1 MESGQDEKVIPGD
14 NADNK
19 SEVAKTEEATLAF
32 WRQNKIFEQSLQQT
46 KGGAEFTFYDGP
58 PFATGLPHYGH
69 ILAGTIKD
77 VIPRYQTMR
86 GKYVARRWGWDCHGL
101 PLENIVEA
109 ELGLKTKKDIEDLG
123 IGKFNETA
131 RGMVLRYAD
140 DWKRIIPR
148 LGRWVD
154 MDDPY
159 RTMDPSYSETIWWIF
174 KNLYD
179 KGLIYE
185 GYKAM
190 HLCPRC
196 ETTLSNFE
204 VNQGYKDITDISV
217 YVKFEL
223 ADEPGTYVLA
233 WTTTPWT
240 LPGNVALAVNPE
252 MVYVKVLQDG
262 ARFILLKERAE
273 KIITGDLK
281 IEQEF
286 SGKDLIGKSYKPVFD
301 YYAKDEG
308 LKNRENGWKIYGAD
322 FVTTDSGTGVVHI
335 APAFGDDDMKLG
347 QKENLPFIQHV
358 GTNGQFKKEVAD
370 FAGEQVKPKGD
381 PKENGQGHQKTD
393 IEIIK
398 NLAHRGLLFAKEKIV
413 HSYPHCWRCDTPL
426 LNYASSSW
434 FVEVTKFRDDL
445 VAANKKNTWVPEH
458 IKEGRFGNWLEGAR
472 DWAISR
478 SRFWGAPL
486 PVWKCAECKKVKV
499 VGNVAELVAAQKPR
513 NKFIAMR
520 HGQSESNVLGVVSGL
535 PENQHHLTDQG
546 KTEAKQAAEKLKN
559 QKIDLVFVSPLLRTK
574 ETAEIVAAELGL
586 TADQVVVDERL
597 REVQTGE
604 FNLRPINEYRDYF
617 QNTLEKFTKPA
628 PGGENLL
635 EMKNRLMDFLA
646 ETDQKYQDKN
656 ILIITHEYAAW
667 LLEAGAKGLDAKASA
682 ELKDQAEDF
691 VKTGEMRELNYV
703 PLPHN
708 ANYELDLHRPYIDEV
723 KFVCD
728 CGGEMKRVPDVFD
741 CWFESGAMPYGQQH
755 YLGQTLPDF
764 DPTKNVGFPA
774 DFIAEGLDQ
783 TRGWFYSLI
792 VLGVALFGKS
802 PYDSVIVNGLV
813 LAEDGSKMSKSKKNY
828 PDPLEVVN
836 KYGADAIR
844 YYMINSPI
852 VRGEDFAFAEKGV
865 DEVYK
870 KIILR
875 LQNVVALYQMYA
887 DENIEAKSDSDN
899 VLDQWMITRLNEA
912 AGEVTKG
919 LDNYELDKATRPFD
933 LLVDDLSTWYV
944 RRSRERFKNDAD
956 TADKQ
961 AALQTTKYV
970 LLELAKLLAP
980 VMPFLAERIYRDMG
994 GKKES
999 VHLEN
1004 WPQVEKVNHDVV
1016 VEMELVRELVSY
1028 GLEARAKAKIKIR
1041 QPLQKLKVKTNLLQ
1055 GYKYLVADEVNVKEV
1070 LFTEGLI
1077 DRIELDTTITPELE
1091 AEGKMRDLLREVQ
1104 DLRKNHNLNPSDRVK
1119 LFAGQEHYDLAQK
1132 FASEFLR
1139 VAGVVE
1145 IILDP
1150 STDVRV
1156 EKV

>member
-1 MESGQDEKVIPGD
+1 MESAKDEKVPPVGGL
-14 NADNK
+14 AEK
-19 SEVAKTEEATLAF
+19 SEVAKMEEVTLAF
-32 WRQNKIFEQSLQQT
+32 WRQNNIFEKSLEQT
-46 KGGAEFTFYDGP
+46 RGKGEFTFYDGP

-77 VIPRYQTMR
+77 VIPRYQTML
-86 GKYVARRWGWDCHGL
+86 GKHVSRRWGWDCHGL

-140 DWKRIIPR
+140 DWKKIIPR

-174 KNLYD
+174 KTLYD

-223 ADEPGTYVLA
+223 ADESGTYVLA

-252 MVYVKVLQDG
+252 INYVKVLQG
-262 ARFILLKERAE
+262 GSYYIAARDLAE
-273 KIITGDLK
+273 KAIKDGY
-281 IEQEF
+281 EVVAEF
-286 SGKDLIGKSYKPVFD
+286 SGQDLIGKSYKPVFD
-301 YYAKDEG
+301 YYAKDES
-308 LKNRENGWKIYGAD
+308 LKNRENGWKIYGAN
-322 FVTTDSGTGVVHI
+322 FVTTESGTGVVHI

-358 GTNGQFKKEVAD
+358 GTNGQFKREVID
-370 FAGEQVKPKGD
+370 FSGLQVKPKD
-381 PKENGQGHQKTD
+381 HHQDTD

-398 NLAHRGLLFAKEKIV
+398 NLAHRGLLFAKEKII

-445 VAANKKNTWVPEH
+445 VTANKKVTWVPEH

-486 PVWKCAECKKVKV
+486 PVWKCVECKEVRV
-499 VGNVAELVAAQKPR
+499 IGSIADLISNQKPR

-520 HGQSESNVLGVVSGL
+520 HGQAESNVLGVVSGL
-535 PENQHHLTDQG
+535 PENPHHLTNQG
-546 KTEAKQAAEKLKN
+546 KSEAKASAVKLKE
-559 QKIDLVFVSPLLRTK
+559 QEIDLIFVSPLLRTK
-574 ETAEIVAAELGL
+574 ETAEIVATELGL
-586 TADQVVVDERL
+586 SADKVVVDDRL

-604 FNLRPINEYRDYF
+604 FNLKPVEGYRNYF
-617 QNTLEKFTKPA
+617 NSNLEKMTKRP

-635 EMKNRLMDFLA
+635 EMKNRLMDFLV
-646 ETDQKYQDKN
+646 EVDKKYQDKN
-656 ILIITHEYAAW
+656 ILIVTHEYAVW
-667 LLEAGAKGLDAKASA
+667 MLSAGARGLSEKETAVV
-682 ELKDQAEDF
+682 KDENEDF
-691 VKTGEMRELNYV
+691 THTGDFKEVVYV

-708 ANYELDLHRPYIDEV
+708 QNYELDLHRPYIDEV
-723 KFVCD
+723 KFTCS
-728 CGGEMKRVPDVFD
+728 CGEEMKRVPDVFD

-755 YLGQTLPDF
+755 YLGEAKTYF
-764 DPTKNVGFPA
+764 DPTKNIGFPA
-774 DFIAEGLDQ
+774 NFIAEGLDQ
-783 TRGWFYSLI
+783 TRGWFYSLL
-792 VLGVALFGKS
+792 VLGVALFNKS
-802 PYDSVIVNGLV
+802 PYGSVIVNGLV

-828 PDPLEVVN
+828 PDPLTVVD

-852 VRGEDFAFAEKGV
+852 VRGEDFAFSEKGV

-870 KIILR
+870 KVILR

-887 DENIEAKSDSDN
+887 DENVEAKSDSKN
-899 VLDQWMITRLNEA
+899 VLDQWMIARLNEVV
-912 AGEVTKG
+912 GEVTKG

-944 RRSRERFKNDAD
+944 RRSRERFKGEDEV
-956 TADKQ
+956 DKQ
-961 AALQTTKYV
+961 AALATTKYV
-970 LLELAKLLAP
+970 LLELSKLLAP
-980 VMPFLAERIYRDMG
+980 VMPFLAERIYRDLG
-994 GKKES
+994 GEKES
-999 VHLEN
+999 VHLET
-1004 WPQVEKVNHDVV
+1004 WPQVEKVNEDVI
-1016 VEMELVRELVSY
+1016 VEMQLVREVVTL
-1028 GLEARAKAKIKIR
+1028 GLEARAKAKIKVR
-1041 QPLQKLKVKTNLLQ
+1041 QPLNSLIIKSNIIPEFR
-1055 GYKYLVADEVNVKEV
+1055 YLIEEEVNVKKVSVGENPV
-1070 LFTEGLI
+1070 EAAT
-1077 DRIELDTTITPELE
+1077 LDINITPELE
-1091 AEGKMRDLLREVQ
+1091 EEGKMRDLLREVQ
-1104 DLRKNHNLNPSDRVK
+1104 DLRKTYNLNPSDRVK
-1119 LFAGQEHYDLAQK
+1119 LFASQAHYDLAQK

-1145 IILDP
+1145 IALDA
-1150 STDVRV
+1150 SADVRV